1 MRALAIS
8 LTPLRESTPSS
19 NDPAMRDEC
28 DVSNGVPRGL
38 RMTVYDVLS
47 SLAAGMTHQDILTEF
62 FYLTEDGIRACL
74 SYAADRERQMV
85 TTGV

>member
-8 LTPLRESTPSS
+8 LTPLRESTPNS

-28 DVSNGVPRGL
+28 DVSNGVPRRL

-47 SLAAGMTHQDILTEF
+47 SLAAGMTHQDILTE
-62 FYLTEDGIRACL
+62 DDIRACL